1 MSDRRSEKK
10 PKVRRSLGPAFTGMT
25 CPTCG
30 EPYLDALLD
39 VNGVAY
45 TKCGFCSFRALG
57 MSLRQVAAIKFFGE
71 LLRSAPVRDGWNK
84 AILAT
89 LAETVSPPTTSPTTP
104 APKEVM
110 HGDAA

>member
-1 MSDRRSEKK
+1 MAEKK
-10 PKVRRSLGPAFTGMT
+10 PRVRRSLGPAFTAMT

-39 VNGVAY
+39 IHGVAY
-45 TKCGFCSFRALG
+45 VKCGFCSFRALG

-84 AILAT
+84 TILAT
-89 LAETVSPPTTSPTTP
+89 LAETVSPPTTSPMTLVTKE
-104 APKEVM
+104 APT
-110 HGDAA
+110 HDAA